1 MDDIFKSK
9 CYSIPQ
15 FLFAKKYNGL
25 NSTAKLLYAVLF
37 SRLLMNISDDE
48 TAVRFRDRGG
58 CFVLVEVSKLTDIF
72 HCGKRAIYE
81 NLVKLQLCGLI
92 ERKVRDEEIKVYFNI

>member
-1 MDDIFKSK
+1 MDDIFKSQ
-9 CYSIPQ
+9 CYSIPR